1 MTAPTRH
8 WRPAP
13 SAARLPPFGSLG
25 IEVVRVVTPADR
37 LAAFEIRRRVF
48 AEEQDVADLRV
59 SDQDDGRSIIALA
72 SLIVD
77 EHGARW
83 PVSTGRLTPP
93 LLAGDPGLIAW
104 VATIPEARD
113 RGAGAA
119 VMRFLLDAADR
130 AGTREVA
137 LAAQY
142 PAEAF
147 YERLGFIPAGPIYD
161 VRGIGHRRMVR
172 MRRG

>member
-1 MTAPTRH
+1 MSARTRDY
-8 WRPAP
+8 RPAP
-13 SAARLPPFGSLG
+13 PASRLPPVSSEG

-37 LAAFEIRRRVF
+37 LAAFDIRRRVF

-59 SDQDDGRSIIALA
+59 SDPDDTRSIIALA
-72 SLIVD
+72 SLIVG
-77 EHGARW
+77 ERGELW

-93 LLAGDPGLIAW
+93 LLEGDPGLIAW
-104 VATIPEARD
+104 VATVPEARG

-147 YERLGFIPAGPIYD
+147 YERLGFIAAGPIYD
-161 VRGIGHRRMVR
+161 VRGIPHRHMVR
-172 MRRG
+172 FRRG

>member
-1 MTAPTRH
+1 VTAP
-8 WRPAP
+8 PA
-13 SAARLPPFGSLG
+13 SRLPPPVSLG
-25 IEVVRVVTPADR
+25 IEVVRAISSADR

-59 SDQDDGRSIIALA
+59 SDQDDARSIIALA
-72 SLIVD
+72 SLIVGD
-77 EHGARW
+77 RGERV

-93 LLAGDPGLIAW
+93 VLASDPGLIAW

-119 VMRFLLDAADR
+119 VMRYLLEAADR

-142 PAEAF
+142 PAERF

-161 VRGIGHRRMVR
+161 VRGIPHRRMIR
-172 MRRG
+172 LR